1 MINYADAPMTL
12 SGNSDLYF
20 NRSGITE
27 VPAGFE
33 PEIILWRVPESY
45 NEVAL

>member
-1 MINYADAPMTL
+1 MTL

-27 VPAGFE
+27 IPVGFE
-33 PEIILWRVPESY
+33 PEIILTYVPNSY
-45 NEVAL
+45 VEITEQ

>member
-1 MINYADAPMTL
+1 MLNYSDTPMTL

-20 NRSGITE
+20 NRSDITE

-33 PEIILWRVPESY
+33 PEIVLHYHGETYSEIIG
-45 NEVAL
+45 

>member
-33 PEIILWRVPESY
+33 ARLSCGVFQNLITK
-45 NEVAL
+45 